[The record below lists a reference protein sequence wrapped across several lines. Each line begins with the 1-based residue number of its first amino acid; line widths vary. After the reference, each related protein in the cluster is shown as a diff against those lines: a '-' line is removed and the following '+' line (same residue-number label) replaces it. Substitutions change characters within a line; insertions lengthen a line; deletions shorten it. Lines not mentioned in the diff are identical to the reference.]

1 MPAFDFIEIGTS
13 DFDTLLEKSDD
24 TTIGLSV
31 DALKMYLDKLPEKKN
46 VKKIHAGV
54 SDRDGNI
61 DVYYVRPELIER
73 YYMPAWVRGC
83 NCIGEPHPTVLNV
96 LNHYGLPST
105 VIEKE
110 TVVVKSMATLL
121 LENDVQSIEYLK
133 IDTEGHDCVI
143 LHNYIDFCEGRP
155 ELFAKKIRFETNE
168 LSSRVKQQ
176 EVINRLVLNGYMI
189 VSYDKD
195 AVLTRQA

>member
-13 DFDTLLEKSDD
+13 DFDTLIESSDD
-24 TTIGLSV
+24 NTVGLSV

-54 SDRDGNI
+54 SDREGNI
-61 DVYYVRPELIER
+61 DIYFVRPEQIE
-73 YYMPAWVRGC
+73 YYHMPTWLRGC
-83 NCIGEPHPTVLNV
+83 NSVGEPHPTVLNV
-96 LNHYGLPST
+96 LNHYGIPST

-110 TVVVKSMATLL
+110 TVVLKSMATLL
-121 LENDVQSIEYLK
+121 IENDVQSIDYLK

-143 LHNYIDFCEGRP
+143 LQNYIDFCEGRP
-155 ELFAKKIRFETNE
+155 ELFAKKIRFETNI

-176 EVINRLVLNGYMI
+176 EVIDRLLLNGYTL
-189 VSYDKD
+189 VSFDED
-195 AVLTRQA
+195 TVLTRQA